1 MIRIIFSRLQRVIKE
16 TVDVSKADLTFNT
29 HFEDDL
35 NMSKDDLKLFAR
47 KITDEFNIDIPKNF
61 FKEFETIGELV
72 GFIEVEKGR

>member
-29 HFEDDL
+29 YFIEDLD
-35 NMSKDDLKLFAR
+35 MSKDDLKLFAR
-47 KITDEFNIDIPKNF
+47 NLTDEFDIKVPKNF

-72 GFIEVEKGR
+72 GFIEAEKGR